1 MATTFYYYRS
11 KLPCGGNHYMKKLNT
26 AVSISILA
34 VALMASGCDKASDGA
49 VLAKVNRAT
58 ITTTDFKK
66 QLEDLAP
73 QMQQAVLS
81 DPKARKEFLDDLIG
95 IELVIQE
102 AKRLGMDKDADFKKR
117 QDMLKKEL
125 EHRVQEEAKNDLFN
139 SVLKKELGDKIGKV
153 PPPTDQ
159 EVREYY
165 TKNQDKI
172 RTAAGK
178 KVTLKE
184 IEPQLKMRLMQEK
197 RRELYL
203 EYAKELKAKAKI
215 SVDDKAMDTA
225 MAEFSKPADLSG
237 LQVQKIPA
245 PPKEETQK

>member
-1 MATTFYYYRS
+1 
-11 KLPCGGNHYMKKLNT
+11 MKKKLYT
-26 AVSISILA
+26 AASISILA
-34 VALMASGCDKASDGA
+34 LALMTSGCDKASDGA

-58 ITTTDFKK
+58 ITSTEFKK
-66 QLEDLAP
+66 QLEDLTP
-73 QMQQAVLS
+73 QMQQAVVA
-81 DPKARKEFLDDLIG
+81 DPKARREFLEDLIG

-102 AKRLGMDKDADFKKR
+102 AKRLGMDKDAEFKKR

-125 EHRVQEEAKNDLFN
+125 ERRVQEEAKNDLFN

-153 PPPTDQ
+153 PPPSDK
-159 EVREYY
+159 EVRDYY

-172 RTAAGK
+172 RTATGK
-178 KVTLKE
+178 QVSFKE

-203 EYAKELKAKAKI
+203 EYASGLKAKAKI
-215 SVDDKAMDTA
+215 SVDDKAMETA

-237 LQVQKIPA
+237 LTVQKVPA
-245 PPKEETQK
+245 PAPKEETQK